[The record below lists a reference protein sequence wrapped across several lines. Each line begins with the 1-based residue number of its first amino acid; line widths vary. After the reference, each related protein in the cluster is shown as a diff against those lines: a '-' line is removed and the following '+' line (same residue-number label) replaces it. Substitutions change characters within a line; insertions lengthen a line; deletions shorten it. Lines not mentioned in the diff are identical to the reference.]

1 MGRKLVSFDTDRIKE
16 YVFATGKL
24 KEIRGAS
31 AILDELNR
39 QDMVEKG
46 RDFSAE
52 KIYANGGSGMFTV
65 SENSIEPLIQAVERE
80 YCIKTLTGSVT
91 SAVTDLPDNF
101 TNRDDVKPYLRTLG
115 YRLRLKKDG
124 KAVNQPLVTHPFLR
138 TCDSCGEQYASHSV
152 MDPESELLCGSC
164 KNKRDK
170 NNGIRAD
177 IEAIISGKINEYVE
191 HKLWHRLLHDLKEK
205 GYDLTG
211 KNRPEDFNSLG
222 EMSNPRNYMG
232 LIYADGDS
240 MGKEL
245 GQLGNLDEV
254 KQFSQ
259 VVDNAIYQAVQE
271 AIIEYMPPSDKYF
284 PFDILL
290 LGGDDLVMVTTA
302 HKAIEVSL
310 KIAEK
315 FSELTRTDLGRSLK
329 LSVGVAI
336 AHTTFPFSSLLELAE
351 QGLKFAKKEATKRKR
366 RGQEDAPE
374 GLINFVVESN
384 SNSLDFDAYH
394 RETLSYEYRKNQYL
408 YRTLR
413 PYRSTDLRY
422 IIETTRCL
430 KRNSFPRGKL
440 KGLQNAVFQ
449 SRNQSLLDGLAF
461 LRGIKDEEQ
470 KQMFNFLQHF
480 TINPPPFSFP
490 WFKEGDDYYT
500 PFLDLI
506 ELYDF
511 IEET

>member
-39 QDMVEKG
+39 QDMVEKSQI
-46 RDFSAE
+46 FNAE

-65 SENSIEPLIQAVERE
+65 SETSTEVLIQAVERE
-80 YCIKTLTGSVT
+80 YHLKTRTGSIT
-91 SAVTDLPDNF
+91 SAVTDLPDDF
-101 TNRDDVKPYLRTLG
+101 TNQCDVKPYLRTLG
-115 YRLRLKKDG
+115 YRLRLRKDG
-124 KAVNQPLVTHPFLR
+124 KIVNQPLVTHPFLR
-138 TCDSCGEQYASHSV
+138 TCDSCGEQYASESV
-152 MDPESELLCGSC
+152 AEPEPELLCGSC
-164 KNKRDK
+164 ENKRDK
-170 NNGIRAD
+170 NNEIRAD
-177 IEAIISGKINEYVE
+177 IEVIISGEINEYVE
-191 HKLWHRLLHDLKEK
+191 HKLWHRLLRDLKGED
-205 GYDLTG
+205 YELTG

-245 GQLGNLDEV
+245 EQLGNLDEV

-259 VVDNAIYQAVQE
+259 AVDNAIYQAVQA
-271 AIIEYMPPSDKYF
+271 AIIEYLPPGDKEF
-284 PFDILL
+284 PFDILM

-315 FSELTRTDLGRSLK
+315 FSEITNTDLGRSLK

-336 AHTTFPFSSLLELAE
+336 AHTTFPFSSLLKLAE
-351 QGLKFAKKEATKRKR
+351 QALKFAKKEAAKR
-366 RGQEDAPE
+366 RRQGQQETKE
-374 GLINFVVESN
+374 GLINFIVESN
-384 SNSLDFDAYH
+384 SNSLDFDQYYN
-394 RETLSYEYRKNQYL
+394 ETLSDEDHKLSRT
-408 YRTLR
+408 RTLR
-413 PYRSTDLRY
+413 PYSLTDLRY
-422 IIETTRCL
+422 LIKTIRSL
-430 KRNSFPRGKL
+430 KSKSFPRGKL
-440 KGLQNAVFQ
+440 KGLQDAVSQ

-461 LRGIKDEEQ
+461 LRGVKDEEQ
-470 KQMFNFLQHF
+470 KQMFNFLSHF
-480 TINPPPFSFP
+480 TTNPPSFSFP